1 MAAGQDQKDQI
12 FSKGDLQAGG
22 PTKSLGSC
30 FSTPNFEVKEARKVS
45 IGPNGSNSMMSD
57 ELPKG
62 SVHYSASRSAMHTSA
77 SNVRESSFSVGI
89 DDDDEILEVMHPV
102 AFTMTFTM
110 TLGKFMVF
118 RLFCNCK
125 IA

>member
-1 MAAGQDQKDQI
+1 MAAGRDQKDQI

-22 PTKSLGSC
+22 TKSLDSC
-30 FSTPNFEVKEARKVS
+30 LSTDTFEVKEARQVS
-45 IGPNGSNSMMSD
+45 IGPNCPNSMTRD

-77 SNVRESSFSVGI
+77 STVRVSSFSVGI
-89 DDDDEILEVMHPV
+89 DDDDDILEVMHPV

-110 TLGKFMVF
+110 TPGIFIVF
-118 RLFCNCK
+118 RIFLNCK